1 MKKFLIIT
9 ASAVAVIVIA
19 LIAFVKIYVTPE
31 KVKGFIIP
39 FAEQSLNRKI
49 NIGEINISLL
59 KGIGLKDF
67 AIKESDGKTDFVKC
81 KDFVLKFKILPL
93 LAKKVIV
100 DELKVVSPEVYVQR
114 DKDGR
119 FNFEGS
125 GEKKEPEGVKE
136 EKIASEPG
144 GLPVSL
150 LVNRISIDS
159 AGFSLTD
166 LMNELPDIKSSA
178 DIDISIKS
186 IDGSSLATGGDISLK
201 LDELIMK
208 KPSGKLIK
216 DISAILKYAVRVD
229 LESKDIQIDMA
240 DLKVQN
246 ISALIK
252 GSINNIGTSPEVDIA
267 VTLPKTNTVEIQKL
281 AALFADLKGLRLS
294 GDISADIKVKGIP
307 EKPATLRTGGNVLL
321 EKVGIRYQDMDA
333 SVDGSI
339 KFNEKSI
346 NINLKGALDKNTAE
360 LKGTVSDYLKDQKIN
375 LNIYSS
381 KLFLDELIP
390 AAESKEKPSAR
401 TGRPSPE
408 KAIKEAEPVELKLT
422 ANGEVKID
430 SAVYK
435 GMLMSDFYMKYRF
448 ENNKLTIS
456 EMTAKAGKGK
466 FSLNSLVDLSRP
478 GYRYDLSS
486 RLDSLHAD
494 EVVNA
499 FFPKAK
505 DTVFGILSF
514 NLKLNGAGTLPVN
527 IKKNIVADADFKI
540 KDGKIT
546 NANIA
551 KNLSRLL
558 DIKELETINMKQ
570 ANGTVKIRNSIAKLD
585 SIILSD
591 DLSMNPSGDIGLD
604 ETLYLAFDLKLSPRL
619 TDKAMSSKISKYIK
633 SEEGWGTIP
642 LIISGTL
649 SDPSYTVDVKKAGK
663 RVIKKKADK
672 LIDKLFDKQDDGKK
686 KELEPV
692 RDLLKGIFQ

>member
-1 MKKFLIIT
+1 MKKFLVIT
-9 ASAVAVIVIA
+9 VSAVAVIVIA

-100 DELKVVSPEVYVQR
+100 DELKVVSPEVYIRR

-119 FNFEGS
+119 FNFEGI
-125 GEKKEPEGVKE
+125 GEKKEHEGVKE
-136 EKIASEPG
+136 EKTVREPG

-150 LVNRISIDS
+150 LVNRISIDN

-216 DISAILKYAVRVD
+216 NISAILKYAVRVD

-246 ISALIK
+246 ISASIK
-252 GSINNIGTSPEVDIA
+252 GSVTNIETSPEVDIA

-281 AALFADLKGLRLS
+281 AALFADLKGLSLS
-294 GDISADIKVKGIP
+294 GDIAADIKVKGIP
-307 EKPATLRTGGNVLL
+307 EKPDTLRTGGNVLL

-346 NINLKGALDKNTAE
+346 NLNLKGTLDKNTVE
-360 LKGTVSDYLKDQKIN
+360 LKGTVRDYLKDQKIN
-375 LNIYSS
+375 LNIYSR
-381 KLFLDELIP
+381 KLFLDEFIP
-390 AAESKEKPSAR
+390 AAESNEKPSAR
-401 TGRPSPE
+401 TGEPAPE
-408 KAIKEAEPVELKLT
+408 KAIKEAEPVDLKLT

-435 GMLMSDFYMKYRF
+435 GMLMSDFHMKYRF

-456 EMTAKAGKGK
+456 ELTARAGKGK
-466 FSLNSLVDLSRP
+466 FSLNSFVDISKP
-478 GYRYDLSS
+478 GYRYNLSS
-486 RLDSLHAD
+486 TLDSLHAD

-505 DTVFGILSF
+505 DTVFGLLSF
-514 NLKLNGAGTLPVN
+514 NLKLNGAGTLPKN
-527 IKKNIVADADFKI
+527 IKKNIVADADFKV

-546 NANIA
+546 NAKIA

-570 ANGTVKIRNSIAKLD
+570 ADGTVKIRNSIARLD

-591 DLSMNPSGDIGLD
+591 DLSMNPS
-604 ETLYLAFDLKLSPRL
+604 
-619 TDKAMSSKISKYIK
+619 
-633 SEEGWGTIP
+633 
-642 LIISGTL
+642 
-649 SDPSYTVDVKKAGK
+649 
-663 RVIKKKADK
+663 
-672 LIDKLFDKQDDGKK
+672 
-686 KELEPV
+686 
-692 RDLLKGIFQ
+692 